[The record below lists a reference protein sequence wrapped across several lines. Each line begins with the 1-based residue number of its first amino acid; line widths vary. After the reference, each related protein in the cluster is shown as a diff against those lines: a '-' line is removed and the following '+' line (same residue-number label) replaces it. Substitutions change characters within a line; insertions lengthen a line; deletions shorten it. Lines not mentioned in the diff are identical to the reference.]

1 MLLSDAAEV
10 RCAGPGDCGW
20 EAGPKAAAGDE
31 PSGAAWPCPID
42 LLEEA
47 DGAAAGSRNRLLVA
61 ENMTF
66 FVGGSEN
73 T

>member
-10 RCAGPGDCGW
+10 PCAGPGDCGW
-20 EAGPKAAAGDE
+20 EAGPKTAAGDE

-47 DGAAAGSRNRLLVA
+47 DGAGARGR
-61 ENMTF
+61 
-66 FVGGSEN
+66 
-73 T
+73 

>member
-10 RCAGPGDCGW
+10 PCATVSWARGPGDCGW

-47 DGAAAGSRNRLLVA
+47 DGAAARGR
-61 ENMTF
+61 
-66 FVGGSEN
+66 
-73 T
+73 